1 MPVFRDLDQ
10 ESLDK
15 QYNNRAAVPQ
25 HPAILARWAADAA
38 AFRQAHAVQEDLCY
52 ASDPKQ
58 TLDYFPAGGPGR
70 PLLIFIHGGYW
81 QALDKSDSSH
91 LAAPYLARG
100 IDVAVL
106 NYRLAPQ
113 ATMAE
118 IVRDNRGAVVWLHR
132 NARVLGFDAERVFVS
147 GHSAGGQLVGMLA
160 GTQWQDF
167 GLPADVLK
175 GACSISGLYD
185 LEPIRLCYL
194 NRVIGLTE
202 ADVAAYSPMRHPP
215 TTTLPM
221 ILTVGGDES
230 AEYHR
235 QQDEY
240 AALLRQ
246 RGVPVRI
253 VVQTGGHHFDALD
266 RLGDAQSELAA
277 AVLAMIEA
285 AA

>member
-1 MPVFRDLDQ
+1 MPVFRNLDQ

-25 HPAILARWAADAA
+25 HPAILARWAADGA
-38 AFRQAHAVQEDLCY
+38 AFRQAHAVKESLAY
-52 ASDPKQ
+52 GSHPKQ
-58 TLDYFPAGGPGR
+58 TLDYFPAGEPGR

-91 LAAPYLARG
+91 LAAPYLACG
-100 IDVAVL
+100 IDVAML
-106 NYRLAPQ
+106 NYRLAPE

-118 IVRDNRGAVVWLHR
+118 IVRDNRDAVAWLHR
-132 NARVLGFDAERVFVS
+132 QATALGFDADRIFVS

-160 GTQWQDF
+160 GTRWQDV
-167 GLPADVLK
+167 GLPEDVLK
-175 GACSISGLYD
+175 GGCSVSGLYD
-185 LEPIRLCYL
+185 LEPIRLSYL
-194 NRVIGLTE
+194 NRAIGLTE

-215 TTTLPM
+215 STVLPM

-235 QQDEY
+235 QQAEY
-240 AALLRQ
+240 AGLLRQ

-253 VVQTGGHHFDALD
+253 VAQARGHHFDALD
-266 RLGDAQSELAA
+266 VLGDAQSELTA

-285 AA
+285 TA

>member
-1 MPVFRDLDQ
+1 MPVFRNLDQ

-15 QYNNRAAVPQ
+15 QYNNRAAVPE

-38 AFRQAHAVQEDLCY
+38 AFRQAHAVEENLAY
-52 ASDPKQ
+52 GSDPKQ

-100 IDVAVL
+100 IDVAML
-106 NYRLAPQ
+106 NYRLAPD

-118 IVRDNRGAVVWLHR
+118 IVRDNRSAVVWLHR
-132 NARVLGFDAERVFVS
+132 NARVLGFDANRIFVS

-160 GTQWQDF
+160 GTRWEDF

-175 GACSISGLYD
+175 GGCSISGLYD

-202 ADVAAYSPMRHPP
+202 TDVAAYSPMHHPP

-230 AEYHR
+230 DEYHR
-235 QQDEY
+235 QQAEY
-240 AALLRQ
+240 AALLRE
-246 RGVPVRI
+246 RGVPVSI
-253 VVQTGGHHFDALD
+253 VVQPHGHHFDALEP
-266 RLGDAQSELAA
+266 LGDAQSELTA

-285 AA
+285 TA

>member
-1 MPVFRDLDQ
+1 MPVFRNLDQ

-25 HPAILARWAADAA
+25 HPAILTRWAQDAA
-38 AFRQAHAVQEDLCY
+38 AFRQAHAVEENLAY
-52 ASDPKQ
+52 GSDPKQ

-81 QALDKSDSSH
+81 QALDKADSSH

-100 IDVAVL
+100 IDVAML
-106 NYRLAPQ
+106 NYRLAPE

-118 IVRDNRGAVVWLHR
+118 IVGDNRSAVVWLHR
-132 NARVLGFDAERVFVS
+132 NARVLGFNANRIFVS

-160 GTQWQDF
+160 GTRWEDV
-167 GLPADVLK
+167 GLPADALK
-175 GACSISGLYD
+175 GGCSISGLYD

-194 NRVIGLTE
+194 NKVVGLTE
-202 ADVAAYSPMRHPP
+202 ADVAAYSPIHHPP
-215 TTTLPM
+215 ATTLPM
-221 ILTVGGDES
+221 ILTVGGGES

-235 QQDEY
+235 QQAEY

-246 RGVPVRI
+246 RGVPVSI
-253 VVQTGGHHFDALD
+253 VAQAGGHHFDALEP
-266 RLGDAQSELAA
+266 LGDAQSELMA

-285 AA
+285 TG

>member
-1 MPVFRDLDQ
+1 M
-10 ESLDK
+10 
-15 QYNNRAAVPQ
+15 
-25 HPAILARWAADAA
+25 
-38 AFRQAHAVQEDLCY
+38 
-52 ASDPKQ
+52 
-58 TLDYFPAGGPGR
+58 
-70 PLLIFIHGGYW
+70 
-81 QALDKSDSSH
+81 
-91 LAAPYLARG
+91 
-100 IDVAVL
+100 L

-113 ATMAE
+113 ATMAG
-118 IVRDNRGAVVWLHR
+118 IVRDNRSAVVWLHR
-132 NARVLGFDAERVFVS
+132 NARVLGFDANRIFVS

-160 GTQWQDF
+160 GTQWEDL

-175 GACSISGLYD
+175 GGCSISGLYD

-202 ADVAAYSPMRHPP
+202 TDVAAYSPMRHPP
-215 TTTLPM
+215 TATLPM

-285 AA
+285 TA

>member
-1 MPVFRDLDQ
+1 MPVFRNLDQ

-15 QYNNRAAVPQ
+15 QYNNRAAVPE
-25 HPAILARWAADAA
+25 HPAILARWAAEAA
-38 AFRQAHAVQEDLCY
+38 AFRQAHAGKEDLAY
-52 ASDPKQ
+52 GGDPKQ
-58 TLDYFPAGGPGR
+58 RLDYFPAGGPGR
-70 PLLIFIHGGYW
+70 ALLIFIHGGYW

-100 IDVAVL
+100 IDVAML
-106 NYRLAPQ
+106 NYRLAPE

-118 IVRDNRGAVVWLHR
+118 IVRDNRDAVAWLHR
-132 NARVLGFDAERVFVS
+132 QAEALGFDAGRVFVS

-160 GTQWQDF
+160 GTRWQDF
-167 GLPADVLK
+167 GLPADVIK
-175 GACSISGLYD
+175 GGCSISGLYD
-185 LEPIRLCYL
+185 LEPIRLSYL

-215 TTTLPM
+215 ATALPM

-235 QQDEY
+235 QQAEY

-246 RGVPVRI
+246 RGVPVTI
-253 VVQTGGHHFDALD
+253 VAQARGHHFDALD
-266 RLGDAQSELAA
+266 VLGDPQSELAA

-285 AA
+285 TA